1 MNGLQYTAVLAAL
14 LLAISC
20 TSAAAQE
27 PPAESDLAGKQLRV
41 LEKIQVVR
49 AWKLTEVLELDESNG
64 PALMQ
69 TLAKYDQQLF
79 TAQRSLRKTERSLR
93 KAIRGNASDQELER
107 LLNEAI
113 RKRKEVD
120 KLRFEQLE
128 EAGKTLDIRRRVKLY
143 HFMPK
148 FERQIRKRLRHGKG
162 GPGGPGKRRMKG
174 GGPGLQ

>member
-1 MNGLQYTAVLAAL
+1 MNAQKYTGVLFCL

-20 TSAAAQE
+20 APAVAQE
-27 PPAESDLAGKQLRV
+27 PAAQGELAEKQLRV

-79 TAQRSLRKTERSLR
+79 AAQRSLRKTERSLR
-93 KAIRGNASDQELER
+93 KAMRANASEQELER
-107 LLNEAI
+107 LLDEAI

-120 KLRFEQLE
+120 RLRFEQLE
-128 EAGKTLDIRRRVKLY
+128 EAGKTLDVRRRVKLY
-143 HFMPK
+143 QFMPK
-148 FERQIRKRLRHGKG
+148 FERQIRKRLRHDKR
-162 GPGGPGKRRMKG
+162 GPGGHGKRRMKG